1 MPAPVGSTIDATA
14 VSPTRRQRVS
24 IMSGLTSGVRRI
36 SAAFGGSRALAA
48 QGAPALTSNVQRA
61 IGAPQPFCAVAAMAN
76 QATIT
81 DSARTGRLLGSPA
94 GRTRTSG
101 QTSPVASTKVT
112 AVGTNGSSSG
122 FVEGEDSE
130 EVARSSISSRQSG
143 WGQAQGSERP
153 QARLSSDASNTRP
166 SSGGPRVVSMMAPSS
181 NMSRSGADASGRAGG
196 RRRSS
201 VHYRVGGVP
210 MI

>member
-48 QGAPALTSNVQRA
+48 QGAPALTSNVPRA
-61 IGAPQPFCAVAAMAN
+61 IGVPPYCTVAAMAN
-76 QATIT
+76 QATIA

-112 AVGTNGSSSG
+112 AVGTNDSSSG
-122 FVEGEDSE
+122 FVEGE

>member
-1 MPAPVGSTIDATA
+1 MPAPVCSTIDATA
-14 VSPTRRQRVS
+14 VSPTRRERVS

-61 IGAPQPFCAVAAMAN
+61 IGAPPLCAVAAMAN

-101 QTSPVASTKVT
+101 QTGPVASTKVT

-122 FVEGEDSE
+122 FVGVE

-166 SSGGPRVVSMMAPSS
+166 SSDGPRVVSMMAPSS
-181 NMSRSGADASGRAGG
+181 NMSRSGAGAGGRAVG

-201 VHYRVGGVP
+201 VHYRVGGVSG
-210 MI
+210 I